1 MTPTLPMQSGTSPT
15 PDGNESAVPQSP
27 NAAGKLEQ
35 EPKVRIKRTSR
46 KSRKVWE
53 AAPNGIDH
61 AILLVGL
68 GSVVLVMLFVII
80 RAVVASH
87 N

>member
-1 MTPTLPMQSGTSPT
+1 MSPTLPMHSGTSLT
-15 PDGNESAVPQSP
+15 PDGKEPAVPQALD
-27 NAAGKLEQ
+27 AAREGD
-35 EPKVRIKRTSR
+35 PKPEVRIKRTSR

-80 RAVVASH
+80 RAVLSSH